1 MSESKQ
7 PTQTWVCDAIQIS
20 HTNVSENGVV
30 YTIVFKDFLGIA
42 KEIEVNRDD
51 CFWDF
56 PSVLK
61 TLVQKGFRFNT
72 LLPNVIAILQY
83 QLTSYRPSPEQV
95 AEAIKLHK
103 AIHGKD
109 GKGATPTETLNA
121 ITEAQAED
129 QDGTPETE
137 KQVG

>member
-95 AEAIKLHK
+95 VEAIKLHE
-103 AIHGKD
+103 AMHGKD

-121 ITEAQAED
+121 ITEARAED
-129 QDGTPETE
+129 QDGNSETE

>member
-20 HTNVSENGVV
+20 HTDVSENGVV
-30 YTIVFKDFLGIA
+30 YTIVFKDFLGIP
-42 KEIEVNRDD
+42 KEIQVNRED
-51 CFWDF
+51 CFLNF

-61 TLVQKGFRFNT
+61 ALVHKGFRFNT
-72 LLPNVIAILQY
+72 LLPNVIAILQF
-83 QLTSYRPSPEQV
+83 QLTGYRPSPEQV
-95 AEAIKLHK
+95 VEAIKLHE
-103 AIHGKD
+103 AMHGKD

-121 ITEAQAED
+121 ITEARAED
-129 QDGTPETE
+129 QDGNSETE